1 MLLTILSTLTAS
13 KGLAQRKLYV
23 KLAIFL
29 FSPVPALNTIVHNQV
44 ATKTVVEKFSF
55 SKLKIKKVIFL
66 L

>member
-1 MLLTILSTLTAS
+1 MLLTILPTLTAS

-29 FSPVPALNTIVHNQV
+29 FSPVPALNTIVHI
-44 ATKTVVEKFSF
+44 VVEKFSF